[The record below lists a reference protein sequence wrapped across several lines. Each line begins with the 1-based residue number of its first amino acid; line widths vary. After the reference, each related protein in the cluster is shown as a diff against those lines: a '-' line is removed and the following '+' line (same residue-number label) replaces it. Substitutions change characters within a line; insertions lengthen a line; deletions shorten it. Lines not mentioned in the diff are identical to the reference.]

1 VATFPVDTLLPA
13 VRKHLARS
21 NKLVL
26 QAEPGAGKTT
36 RVPLALLDSDWL
48 EGRKIIMLEP
58 RRLAARSAAR
68 FMARSLGERVGATVG
83 YRVRLDT
90 RAGPDTRI
98 EVVTEGVLTR
108 LLQAD
113 PALESV
119 GLVIF
124 DEFHER
130 SLQTDLGLALCLD
143 SQTALRED
151 LRLLVMS
158 ATLDGTAVSALL
170 GDAEVLSCE
179 GRSYPVTTHYHPL
192 RSDFS
197 RQRRSFCHEVAA
209 AALKILGETHG
220 SVLLFL
226 PGVGEIR
233 QVRSALQAGELPADV
248 ELAPLMGQLDA
259 VAQDKAI
266 RPAKD
271 GQRKLVLATAI
282 AETSLTIEGISVVID
297 AGLMRMSRFDPNT
310 GLDRLIT
317 QPVSRAAAT
326 QRCGRAGRLAAG
338 TCFRLWSEHGHL
350 VPHSAPEVLQADLA
364 PLMLELA
371 QWGVQDIGQL
381 RWLDEPPA
389 AHLAQARDLLERLG
403 ALNENGSVT
412 AHGRVLADLSVHP
425 RLAHMM
431 VRGHEMGYAILACE
445 LAALLGERDPLRIN
459 DSDIQLR
466 VEWLR
471 TGGKEASGS
480 KEQRQSL
487 RAMANIWLRK
497 LGAAKPV
504 PDNADLALCG
514 ALLAFA
520 YPDRIARRRKGQANR
535 FLLSNGRGARFRDAE
550 PLAANDYL
558 VAAHLD
564 GEQEAVIYL
573 AASISLDQLQ
583 VWHSD
588 LLHEQARIFWDES
601 EAAVLTRKQLRLG
614 ELLLDDRPL
623 QDADAEVVRDALLSG
638 VRNRGLDCLPWSDA
652 SRQFQLRVG
661 FMKTLEPDDWP
672 DIRDAALNERMD
684 EWLLPFLG
692 NMTRLTHL
700 RRLDLHAVLLAQLSW
715 EQQQRLARLAP
726 THLRVP
732 SGSNLSLDYS
742 EGRPVL
748 AVRLQEMF
756 GLADTPRIAEGRVKV
771 LLHLLSP
778 ARRPLQITQDLAGF
792 WAGSYHSVIKDM
804 KGRYPKHPW
813 PDDPLQALP
822 TTRAKPRKR

>member
-1 VATFPVDTLLPA
+1 MASFPIDSLLPA
-13 VRKHLARS
+13 VRQHFARS
-21 NKLVL
+21 NRLVL

-48 EGRKIIMLEP
+48 KGRKIIMLEP

-68 FMARSLGERVGATVG
+68 YMARSLGERVGATVG

-90 RAGPDTRI
+90 RVGPDTRI

-113 PALESV
+113 AALESA

-170 GDAEVLSCE
+170 DDADVLDCK
-179 GRSYPVTTHYHPL
+179 GRSYPVTTYYRPL
-192 RSDFS
+192 RTDFS

-209 AALKILGETHG
+209 VVLQILGETRG

-226 PGVGEIR
+226 PGAGEIR
-233 QVRSALQAGELPADV
+233 QVQNALQTAGLPVDV
-248 ELAPLMGQLDA
+248 QLAPLMGQLNA
-259 VAQDKAI
+259 AAQDKAI
-266 RPAKD
+266 QPAED
-271 GQRKLVLATAI
+271 GRRKLVLATAI
-282 AETSLTIEGISVVID
+282 AETSLTIEGITVVID

-317 QPVSRAAAT
+317 QPVSQSAAA

-338 TCFRLWSEHGHL
+338 ECFRLWSEHSHL
-350 VPHSAPEVLQADLA
+350 VPHAAPEILQADLA
-364 PLMLELA
+364 PLVLELA
-371 QWGVQDIGQL
+371 QWGVRDVQQL
-381 RWLDEPPA
+381 CWLDEPPA
-389 AHLAQARDLLERLG
+389 AHLAQARDLLVSLG
-403 ALNENGSVT
+403 ALTEDGAVT
-412 AHGRVLADLSVHP
+412 AHGRVLAALGVHP

-431 VRGHEMGYAILACE
+431 VRGHDMGYATLACE
-445 LAALLGERDPLRIN
+445 LAALLGERDPLHIN
-459 DSDIQLR
+459 DSDVQLR

-471 TGGKEASGS
+471 MAGKESGGRR
-480 KEQRQSL
+480 EQHQSL
-487 RAMANIWLRK
+487 RAMRDSWLRL
-497 LGAAKPV
+497 LGAGKSV
-504 PDNADLALCG
+504 HDNADLAHCG
-514 ALLAFA
+514 TLLAFA

-550 PLAANDYL
+550 PLAANDFL
-558 VAAHLD
+558 VAVNLD

-573 AASISLDQLQ
+573 AASISRDQLQ
-583 VWHSD
+583 VQHAD
-588 LLHEQARIFWDES
+588 LLREEAVISWDEN
-601 EAAVLTRKQLRLG
+601 EGAVLTRRQLRLG

-623 QDADAEVVRDALLSG
+623 QDADSEAVKHALLSG
-638 VRNRGLDCLPWSDA
+638 IQTRGLDCLPWNDA
-652 SRQFQLRVG
+652 LRQLQLRVG
-661 FMKTLEPDDWP
+661 FLRTLDPDDWP
-672 DIRDAALNERMD
+672 DISDAALSVHMRD
-684 EWLLPFLG
+684 WLLPFLG
-692 NMTRLTHL
+692 NMTRLAHL
-700 RRLDLHAVLLAQLSW
+700 KRLDLRAALLAQLTW
-715 EQQQRLARLAP
+715 EQQQQLDEMAP

-732 SGSNLSLDYS
+732 SGSKLQLDYS

-756 GLADTPRIAEGRVKV
+756 GLADTPRIAGGRVAV
-771 LLHLLSP
+771 LLQLLSP
-778 ARRPLQITQDLAGF
+778 ARRPVQITQDLATF
-792 WAGSYHSVIKDM
+792 WSGSYHSVKKDM

-813 PDDPLQALP
+813 PEDPLQALP
-822 TTRAKPRKR
+822 TTRVKPRKR